1 MTIFSPAVLKSRD
14 FFPHLSQVYLR
25 FAKKATLFRHLLAQ
39 LPNILAHEESELTK
53 KRRRE
58 RKKSEAEYR
67 ARLCQKADPLK
78 GLGSVA
84 IYLENGIFYS
94 LNDSYQLLLLD
105 GKLRFFCRTDIS

>member
-94 LNDSYQLLLLD
+94 LNDIKKHFQRYNKSV
-105 GKLRFFCRTDIS
+105 R